1 MLDGGA
7 YGMNVALPWEF
18 YQPGDFTSA
27 IEYTADV
34 VWDALVSDL
43 SKRKIAKIMVLDD
56 GAICLTRVPKSIIG
70 TIPIVGVEQTS
81 HGINYANLKKPAF
94 PIIDIASCAVKQRIE
109 STFIAE
115 AVVTKLCIKF
125 PLQHCKLRC
134 GVVGLGVIG
143 KAVATKLKALGH
155 DVIVFDKYKLIE
167 DIPFSQNISELIQ
180 RSEMIFGFTG
190 EDITENIVIEE
201 FVNEDKFFISCSS
214 KDIEFSSFLKRIEPN
229 CVISTTTTLKN
240 ISYACA

>member
-1 MLDGGA
+1 VLDGGA

-81 HGINYANLKKPAF
+81 HGI
-94 PIIDIASCAVKQRIE
+94 KQRIE